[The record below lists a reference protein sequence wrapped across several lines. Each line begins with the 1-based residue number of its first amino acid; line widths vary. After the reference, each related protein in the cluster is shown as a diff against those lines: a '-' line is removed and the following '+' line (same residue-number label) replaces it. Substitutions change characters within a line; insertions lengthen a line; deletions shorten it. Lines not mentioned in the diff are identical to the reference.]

1 MEIEYDS
8 QKQFD
13 IYALVF
19 YVVQC
24 LIEVF
29 LSIYVW
35 TPSDFSQLRG
45 FCS

>member
-24 LIEVF
+24 LIEVYICVDSLRF
-29 LSIYVW
+29 LS
-35 TPSDFSQLRG
+35 TPWLL
-45 FCS
+45 